1 MSEEPSGSPRSAED
15 TQRLSVPPPM
25 RGGRRRRRLPTA
37 ALVAILVAGAL
48 VGATAG
54 VLFNRWWA
62 ARYQVDVTPPPG
74 AVGKAPTAPV
84 AASPSL
90 TAEVVFST
98 TNVRPKATP
107 EVLEPGA
114 KEVYCF
120 FTIPGE
126 PATADVTAWWLTA
139 GGEPLKAEGQVAKE
153 TGPELRGHVVLKP
166 PGKAK
171 VFEGGIYEV
180 ALRVNGEEA
189 ADASFAMLKGSAE
202 LLSKPAGMDRYRPEV
217 KDVAV
222 FSGRPP
228 ARPEK
233 PTVLLGSVSS
243 VKVAFSY
250 SHALSGTAFTVQW
263 LYEDGLI
270 QQATTEVVIKAAEG
284 KGDAW
289 FATKPP
295 RPLPAGKY
303 AVLISLGEGTPP
315 LAREQFWIGRQPTAA
330 ELAKAG

>member
-1 MSEEPSGSPRSAED
+1 MSEDPSGPPRPAED
-15 TQRLSVPPPM
+15 TQRLNVPPPL
-25 RGGRRRRRLPTA
+25 RGGRRRRQLPTGVF
-37 ALVAILVAGAL
+37 VAFLVAGAFI
-48 VGATAG
+48 GATAG

-62 ARYQVDVTPPPG
+62 ARYQPGVAPPP
-74 AVGKAPTAPV
+74 ATVGKAPPAQV
-84 AASPSL
+84 AAPPSP
-90 TAEVVFST
+90 TAEVVFNT

-126 PATADVTAWWLTA
+126 PTTADVTAWWLSA
-139 GGEPLKAEGQVAKE
+139 AGEPAKAEGQVVKE
-153 TGPELRGHVVLKP
+153 AGPELRGHVALEP

-217 KDVAV
+217 KDLVV
-222 FSGRPP
+222 FSGRAP
-228 ARPEK
+228 ASPGK

-243 VKVAFSY
+243 VKVAFTY

-295 RPLPAGKY
+295 RPLPVGRY

-315 LAREQFWIGRQPTAA
+315 LAREQFWIGRRPTAA
-330 ELAKAG
+330 ELTKAG